1 MAKPSEMEILMMRY
15 FHHTL
20 LSCLALLFT
29 PIALAQTLT
38 ADFRHRPPEMVLD
51 EATNSMTGPLKDI
64 VEQATQKLGYSIEWR
79 SRPLHAA

>member
-1 MAKPSEMEILMMRY
+1 MAKPSEMETLMMRY
-15 FHHTL
+15 FNNTL

-79 SRPLHAA
+79 SRGFVA

>member
-1 MAKPSEMEILMMRY
+1 MMRY
-15 FHHTL
+15 FNNTL

-64 VEQATQKLGYSIEWR
+64 VEQATKSWAILLSGAAAL
-79 SRPLHAA
+79 LHAA